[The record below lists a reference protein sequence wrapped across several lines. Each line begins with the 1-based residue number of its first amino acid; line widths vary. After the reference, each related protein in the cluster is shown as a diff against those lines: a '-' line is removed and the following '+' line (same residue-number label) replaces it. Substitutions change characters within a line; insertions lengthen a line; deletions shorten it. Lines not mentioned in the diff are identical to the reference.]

1 MLLLFCLVLVAIVAT
16 VSISETEELSINI
29 QLCFHPII
37 NNSCVPVQMI
47 HILCPCSNWIG
58 LICAEGKQWREQRSF
73 VTSTLKTL
81 GMVKVGATRER
92 LEERIM
98 EGVSDAVEVTN
109 TLLSTKPTVRFDL
122 YHKLRDECFL
132 IQDKCVLLNGF

>member
-1 MLLLFCLVLVAIVAT
+1 
-16 VSISETEELSINI
+16 
-29 QLCFHPII
+29 
-37 NNSCVPVQMI
+37 MI
-47 HILCPCSNWIG
+47 RILCPCSNWIG

-109 TLLSTKPTVRFDL
+109 TPLSTKSTMRFHL
-122 YHKLRDECFL
+122 YHKLRDKYIL
-132 IQDKCVLLNGF
+132 IQDKCVLLNGFGSCLVQL

>member
-1 MLLLFCLVLVAIVAT
+1 MY
-16 VSISETEELSINI
+16 
-29 QLCFHPII
+29 
-37 NNSCVPVQMI
+37 SCSVVI

-109 TLLSTKPTVRFDL
+109 TPLRTKPTVRFEL
-122 YHKLRDECFL
+122 YHKLRDEYIL

>member
-1 MLLLFCLVLVAIVAT
+1 MHPFNCVFT
-16 VSISETEELSINI
+16 LSST
-29 QLCFHPII
+29 II
-37 NNSCVPVQMI
+37 NLPVQI
-47 HILCPCSNWIG
+47 DSSDVNHILCSCIKFEG

-81 GMVKVGATRER
+81 GMVKVGAMRER

-109 TLLSTKPTVRFDL
+109 LPIIFKYKAYSF
-122 YHKLRDECFL
+122 
-132 IQDKCVLLNGF
+132 G

>member
-1 MLLLFCLVLVAIVAT
+1 MLLLIIQVVKLNNSLYHRRPVHPVNF
-16 VSISETEELSINI
+16 ISTQSSTNERFPVQTYFSGVI
-29 QLCFHPII
+29 QL
-37 NNSCVPVQMI
+37 
-47 HILCPCSNWIG
+47 PCLFPNWTG

-98 EGVSDAVEVTN
+98 EGVFDAVEVT
-109 TLLSTKPTVRFDL
+109 
-122 YHKLRDECFL
+122 
-132 IQDKCVLLNGF
+132 